1 MKEFDLIVVGS
12 GAGLLVLEAG
22 LQAGRTCALVESGP
36 IGGTCL
42 NRGCIPS
49 KILTTPADLLRE
61 VQAARRIGLSAP
73 DASIDW
79 DLVSERMWA
88 KIEKNAEME
97 ESLRA
102 LPGLTLYRGTAE
114 FTGVHRMRVRPAD
127 PGGPEEEITGAQIV
141 LATGARS
148 FVPPIPGLE
157 EAGYVTT
164 ETFFGPRY
172 PARPWPTLA
181 VIGGGIIAAEFAH
194 VFSAVGTKVSIIE
207 MLPRLLATEEP
218 EVAALV
224 ETEFRKSADIFL
236 NKRAVAVHSADGRK
250 TVVFEDVTTQE
261 IGEIVADEVLVA
273 VGRRSNSDG
282 LKTEAG
288 GIKTDRRGWIEV
300 DDYLETSQPGVW
312 AIGDALGGLQF
323 RHKAN
328 ADAETLVKNLFG
340 PAEARRPVDNSVVP
354 WAVFTHPQIGHV
366 GMTESEAMAKGHE
379 ILVAVNHYSAIAKG
393 YAMGYVPG
401 APDDGFVKVIVD
413 KNGKILGAHV
423 VGPEAALLVQP
434 FVYLMNA
441 GYVCPPLAR
450 DSNAR
455 ASAAEVDSRAK
466 PGALAP
472 DSNAWAST
480 AEKNPQPMPGA
491 PSAAPAAAA
500 VFDKEQ
506 TACPEAGTYFPIDRS
521 MIIHPSLNE
530 LTGWAFSMLKPVKDD

>member
-1 MKEFDLIVVGS
+1 MREFDLIVVGS
-12 GAGLLVLEAG
+12 GSGLLVLEAG
-22 LQAGRTCALVESGP
+22 LKAGWTCALVENGP

-61 VQAARRIGLSAP
+61 VQAARRIGVSAP
-73 DASIDW
+73 DVSIDW
-79 DLVSERMWA
+79 ELLSERVWA

-102 LPGLTLYRGTAE
+102 VPGSTVLRGTAE
-114 FTGVHRMRVRPAD
+114 FTGVKKMRVRPAG
-127 PGGPEEEITGAQIV
+127 PGQPEEEIAGTRIV

-148 FVPPIPGLE
+148 LVPPIPGLE

-164 ETFFGPRY
+164 ETFFGPKY
-172 PARPWPTLA
+172 PRRPWPTLA
-181 VIGGGIIAAEFAH
+181 VVGGGIIAAELAH
-194 VFSAVGTKVSIIE
+194 VFSAAGTKVSIVE
-207 MLPRLLATEEP
+207 MLPRLLAAEEP
-218 EVAALV
+218 EVSALV
-224 ETEFRKSADIFL
+224 EYEFRKSIDLFL
-236 NKRAVAVHSADGRK
+236 NKRAVAVRAAAGAK
-250 TVVFEDVTTQE
+250 TVVFEDVATQE
-261 IGEIVADEVLVA
+261 IGETVADEVFVA
-273 VGRRSNSDG
+273 VGRRSNSDL
-282 LKTEAG
+282 LKPEKG

-300 DDYLETSQPGVW
+300 DAFLETSQPGVW

-328 ADAETLVKNLFG
+328 ADAEMLVKNLFG
-340 PAEARRPVDNSVVP
+340 PAEARQPVDHSVVP

-366 GMTESEAMAKGHE
+366 GMTEGQAVAKGHE
-379 ILVAVNHYSAIAKG
+379 ILVAVNHYSSIAKG

-413 KNGKILGAHV
+413 KYGKILGAHV

-450 DSNAR
+450 DSHPR
-455 ASAAEVDSRAK
+455 SGAAESDSRSE
-466 PGALAP
+466 PG
-472 DSNAWAST
+472 
-480 AEKNPQPMPGA
+480 
-491 PSAAPAAAA
+491 AAAA
-500 VFDKEQ
+500 LDKEQ

-521 MIIHPSLNE
+521 MVIHPSLNE
-530 LTGWAFSMLKPVKDD
+530 LTGWAFSMLKPVNIKG